1 MLTDPQSVTINAVAT
16 SLPRVSTE
24 KDAATYKSADG
35 LVKLSVSHQYG
46 RRVRHMVRLDQSKIA
61 ADPLLAGQNIPVS
74 MSAYVVIDVP
84 TVGFST
90 TEQKY
95 IADALTGYLSASSG
109 AIVAKVLGG
118 EN

>member
-16 SLPRVSTE
+16 SLPRISTE
-24 KDAATYKSADG
+24 KDAAAYKSSDG

-46 RRVRHMVRLDQSKIA
+46 KRVRHMVRLDQAKIA
-61 ADPLLAGQNIPVS
+61 ADPLSAGQSIPVS

-84 TVGFST
+84 PVGFST

-95 IADALTGYLSASSG
+95 IADALSGYLAASSG
-109 AIVAKVLGG
+109 ANVAKVLGG